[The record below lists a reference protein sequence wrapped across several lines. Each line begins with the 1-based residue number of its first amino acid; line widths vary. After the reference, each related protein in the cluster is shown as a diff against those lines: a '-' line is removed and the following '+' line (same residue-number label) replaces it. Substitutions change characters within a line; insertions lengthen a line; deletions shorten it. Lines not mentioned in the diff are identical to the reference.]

1 VIVVKRTGSVKT
13 VLTVVIALVLL
24 AVVAWRVIPAV
35 LAVGDLK
42 RRLEIENDARSFVVL
57 YHEFAAKYGAGPKD
71 LDDLMKFGSNRPNE
85 NFIGINDCPKTIEKI
100 KDNQMEV
107 VWLADFKNSDLPVG
121 KCVLMFEKNTDSD
134 EKLVAMADASIECMN
149 DQEIDEL
156 PRIKTGKKKSLF
168 RRLFE

>member
-1 VIVVKRTGSVKT
+1 VKRSGRVKT
-13 VLTVVIALVLL
+13 VLTIVILLVLL
-24 AVVAWRVIPAV
+24 AFFVWGVIPAV
-35 LAVGDLK
+35 LAVKDAQ
-42 RRLEIENDARSFVVL
+42 RRVEIENDARSFVLL
-57 YHEFAAKYGAGPKD
+57 YHEFVAKYGAGPKD

-85 NFIGINDCPKTIEKI
+85 NFIGINDCPKTIDMI

-107 VWLADFKNSDLPVG
+107 VWLADFEKSELPVG
-121 KCVLMFEKNTDSD
+121 ECILMFEKNTDRD
-134 EKLVAMADASIECMN
+134 EKLVAMADATLEWMN